1 MKCLSPEQMMQLVY
15 GEGDAETLSALQQHV
30 SSCSHCQ
37 TEYWSLMEVHQW
49 VSRQEQLK
57 PAPAPI
63 ILKPGRTL
71 YQRLR
76 GGLVAAALLIAVV
89 SGAFRLHTVSDEM
102 ERLQARNHALDQQL
116 QQAQYRMDQSHRD
129 QYMLMMALKDYMDQ
143 NLTDRRVSYVPRP

>member
-1 MKCLSPEQMMQLVY
+1 
-15 GEGDAETLSALQQHV
+15 
-30 SSCSHCQ
+30 
-37 TEYWSLMEVHQW
+37 MEVHPW
-49 VSRQEQLK
+49 VSRQEQLE
-57 PAPAPI
+57 PAPTPI

-71 YQRLR
+71 LQRLQR
-76 GGLVAAALLIAVV
+76 GLVAAALLMALLT
-89 SGAFRLHTVSDEM
+89 GALKLHTVSNEM